1 MNPVFLKID
10 SNGSSRRSVQFYR
23 WLKTRKKTF
32 GRKYNSSNSS
42 NLFSGSVKA
51 LLEWSEFVQIYAGLR
66 VSCIA
71 TASMR
76 LGHGEFSSDDRAR
89 FVFVR
94 TKLPVLI
101 G

>member
-1 MNPVFLKID
+1 MDHLVGQ
-10 SNGSSRRSVQFYR
+10 SNFTVGR
-23 WLKTRKKTF
+23 KPEKKTY
-32 GRKYNSSNSS
+32 GRKDNSSNSS

-51 LLEWSEFVQIYAGLR
+51 LLEWSEFVQIYKELR

-76 LGHGEFSSDDRAR
+76 LGYGEFSSDDWAR
-89 FVFVR
+89 FDFVR

>member
-1 MNPVFLKID
+1 MDHLVGQSNFTVGRKPEKKTLVEKTIRRIRQIFF
-10 SNGSSRRSVQFYR
+10 NGSM
-23 WLKTRKKTF
+23 
-32 GRKYNSSNSS
+32 
-42 NLFSGSVKA
+42 KA
-51 LLEWSEFVQIYAGLR
+51 LLEWSEFVQIYKELR

-76 LGHGEFSSDDRAR
+76 LGYGEFNSTDDRAR
-89 FVFVR
+89 FDFVR

>member
-1 MNPVFLKID
+1 MDHLVGQ
-10 SNGSSRRSVQFYR
+10 SNFTV
-23 WLKTRKKTF
+23 
-32 GRKYNSSNSS
+32 GRKPEKDFWSKRQFVEFVKSF
-42 NLFSGSVKA
+42 FSGSMKA
-51 LLEWSEFVQIYAGLR
+51 FLEWSEFVQIYKELR

-76 LGHGEFSSDDRAR
+76 LGQGEFSSDDRAR
-89 FVFVR
+89 FDFVR